1 MKININ
7 NLQKQYN
14 QEGLKE
20 LLKLEKKAIKA
31 IKNNKSSFVYDGQ
44 EILTSYAKYL
54 LEYLNRGK

>member
-1 MKININ
+1 MKIDINIR
-7 NLQKQYN
+7 NLQEQYN
-14 QEGLKE
+14 
-20 LLKLEKKAIKA
+20 KA

>member
-14 QEGLKE
+14 
-20 LLKLEKKAIKA
+20 KA
-31 IKNNKSSFVYDGQ
+31 IKNNESSFFYDGQ